1 MKAAIIQAIVDKKLT
16 GSQIAREF
24 GVSRQY
30 VYILSEMAGAK
41 PYREEKKSK
50 PAKPI
55 CWVTLEAREYAA
67 SLGLPDPRAKYN
79 AHKSTAK
86 QRGIEFKLSF
96 SEWWALWKPYYP
108 MRGTKKGSYC
118 MCRKLDSGHY
128 EVGNV
133 RIDLV
138 QSNGHEKKTA
148 KVVREGTRWRRQ
160 YTTNKNPGEGLYNP
174 VMCQAEELDSND
186 DLWDHSSV
194 QQARL

>member
-1 MKAAIIQAIVDKKLT
+1 MNVKAAIIQAIVDKKLT

-30 VYILSEMAGAK
+30 VHILSDMVGTR

-50 PAKPI
+50 PVKPI
-55 CWVTLEAREYAA
+55 CWATLKAREYAA
-67 SLGLPDPRAKYN
+67 SLGLPDPKAKYN
-79 AHKSTAK
+79 THKATAK

-96 SEWWALWKPYYP
+96 PEWWSLWKPYYA
-108 MRGTKKGSYC
+108 MRGTKKGCYC

-148 KVVREGTRWRRQ
+148 KVVREGTQWCRQ
-160 YTTNKNPGEGLYNP
+160 YTTNKNPGDGLYNP
-174 VMCQAEELDSND
+174 VMCQPEDLDSNA
-186 DLWDHSSV
+186 DL
-194 QQARL
+194 